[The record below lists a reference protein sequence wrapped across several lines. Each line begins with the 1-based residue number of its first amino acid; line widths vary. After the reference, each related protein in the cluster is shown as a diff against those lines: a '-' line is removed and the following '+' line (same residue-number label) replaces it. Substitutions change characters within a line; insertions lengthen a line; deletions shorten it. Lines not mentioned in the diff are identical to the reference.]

1 MKRVLPVVG
10 LAAAAILGASTMAAA
25 ATAPSG
31 ASTTSAV
38 AGVQVSASGWAT
50 AVNDRG
56 DVIGDYAAGNLT
68 DAFIWHAG
76 TFTGLG
82 ALPGDDTTEA
92 TAVNDD
98 GEVVG
103 YSSTDTFPATPQAF
117 VWRDGTMT
125 DLGPSG
131 ESSAAD
137 YINDAGRIVG
147 TVTSASG
154 ETSAVVW
161 QNGAM
166 TTLPGLGGSYTYPT
180 GLNDE
185 GEVVGYAGTA
195 SGQTEAVAWID
206 GRIVELGSGIPLA
219 VDDSG
224 QVLVNAENAAGSS
237 LQAYVWNH
245 GHPTDLPVGTDATGF
260 NDEGQVVGYYAA
272 GGTGSNV
279 GFVWRDGTL
288 TTLGAYSPVA
298 INDRGQILAYVDDN
312 GLFDSVVLDHGDTI
326 SLAPTGGD
334 SASVGYLS
342 NSGLIAGESEAVAN
356 VTAWQLPNR

>member
-10 LAAAAILGASTMAAA
+10 LAAAAVLGASTMAAA
-25 ATAPSG
+25 ATAAG
-31 ASTTSAV
+31 GTTSAV
-38 AGVQVSASGWAT
+38 AGVQVLASGWAT
-50 AVNDRG
+50 AVDGRG
-56 DVIGDYAAGNLT
+56 DVVGDYQVNSLT

-76 TFTGLG
+76 TFTDLG

-92 TAVNDD
+92 TAVNDH

-117 VWRDGTMT
+117 VWRNGTMT

-131 ESSAAD
+131 ESSVAG
-137 YINDAGRIVG
+137 YLNDSGQIVG
-147 TVTSASG
+147 TVTSSSG
-154 ETSAVVW
+154 DTSAVVW
-161 QNGAM
+161 QNGTM
-166 TTLPGLGGSYTYPT
+166 TTLPGLGGAYTDPT
-180 GLNDE
+180 GLNDR

-195 SGQTEAVAWID
+195 SGQSEAVAWIN
-206 GRIVELGSGIPLA
+206 GKIVELGSGIPLA
-219 VDDSG
+219 VNDGG
-224 QVLVNAENAAGSS
+224 QVLVNAENASGSA

-245 GHPTDLPVGTDATGF
+245 GTTTELPVGTDANGF
-260 NDEGQVVGYYAA
+260 NAEGQVVGYYAA

-288 TTLGAYSPVA
+288 TTLGTYSPVA

-326 SLAPTGGD
+326 SLTPTDGD
-334 SASVGYLS
+334 SAGVGYLS
-342 NSGLIAGESEAVAN
+342 NSGLVAGESEAVAN
-356 VTAWQLPNR
+356 VTAWQLPN